1 MSFYRTLFT
10 LNQGSIDF
18 DKAVSTSAQISAS
31 ERIHP
36 FLVSLLQYVSQQEST
51 QALTLRKG
59 FGSKI
64 PVARYLEAYEKWSQ
78 VYSRASTV
86 FQSQDSSFF
95 GPTLR
100 YSGTTLVLLAIASD
114 NRSGDLNQPCITDAV
129 SKISRTTGVAAID
142 RTPLPGQQTRRLEVL
157 WLANASFRCYFK
169 LKNVRLCETVL
180 GSVENALSLNRQH
193 ANSQQKQIAKQASNQ
208 TESSIT
214 LGMACY
220 SRADM
225 VTYRYYLG
233 RLRLSQH
240 RIRIAYNE
248 LRWAFDHCTNEH
260 MHNKNLILSH
270 CIVAAVILGIY
281 PSIQLLQAS
290 GLDGPFG
297 KLIQFLQ
304 KGDGRGMYAELNRWQ
319 DWHRAKGHYLLLG
332 EKLEIGAWR
341 NLMRRR

>member
-1 MSFYRTLFT
+1 M
-10 LNQGSIDF
+10 
-18 DKAVSTSAQISAS
+18 
-31 ERIHP
+31 
-36 FLVSLLQYVSQQEST
+36 
-51 QALTLRKG
+51 
-59 FGSKI
+59 
-64 PVARYLEAYEKWSQ
+64 
-78 VYSRASTV
+78 
-86 FQSQDSSFF
+86 
-95 GPTLR
+95 
-100 YSGTTLVLLAIASD
+100 VLLAISTD

-142 RTPLPGQQTRRLEVL
+142 RSPLPGQQTRRSEVL

-169 LKNVRLCETVL
+169 LKNIRLCETVL
-180 GSVENALSLNRQH
+180 GSVENALTLNRQH
-193 ANSQQKQIAKQASNQ
+193 ANAQQKEGAKQASNP
-208 TESSIT
+208 TEASIA

-248 LRWAFDHCTNEH
+248 LRWAFDNCTNEH

-270 CIVAAVILGIY
+270 CIVAGLILGVY
-281 PSIQLLQAS
+281 PSAQLLQAS

-297 KLIQFLQ
+297 QLIYLIK
-304 KGDGRGMYAELNRWQ
+304 KGDGRGMYAELDRWQ
-319 DWHRAKGHYLLLG
+319 EWHRAKGHYLLLR
-332 EKLEIGAWR
+332 EKLEIGTWR